1 MGALSLFFPNELL
14 LPLLM
19 VAGVFLILGLKRMA
33 GSIVVFVMAMA
44 FLPPFIAPL
53 VESLIDAMPLWAVIL
68 VGGLFCL
75 ALFRSAAALILGR
88 DAANDMIGILAADLI
103 KGLLFFPV
111 RVVRFMTRF
120 FGQ

>member
-19 VAGVFLILGLKRMA
+19 VGGVLLILGMKRIA
-33 GSIVVFVMAMA
+33 GSIIVFVLAMA
-44 FLPPFIAPL
+44 FLPPLITPL
-53 VESLIDAMPLWAVIL
+53 VGSLIDAMPLWAVIL
-68 VGGLFCL
+68 VGGFFCL
-75 ALFRSAAALILGR
+75 ALFRSVAALILGR
-88 DAANDMIGILAADLI
+88 DAANDMIGILAADLV

>member
-19 VAGVFLILGLKRMA
+19 VAGVFLILGMKRMA

>member
-1 MGALSLFFPNELL
+1 MGALSLFFPDELL

-19 VAGVFLILGLKRMA
+19 VAGICLILGMKRMA

-44 FLPPFIAPL
+44 LLPPFITPL
-53 VESLIDAMPLWAVIL
+53 VEGLIDVMPLWAVIL
-68 VGGLFCL
+68 AGGFLCL

-88 DAANDMIGILAADLI
+88 DAANDMIGILAADLV

-111 RVVRFMTRF
+111 RVVRFITRF

>member
-19 VAGVFLILGLKRMA
+19 MAGICLILGMKRMA

-44 FLPPFIAPL
+44 LLPPFITPL
-53 VESLIDAMPLWAVIL
+53 VEGLIDVMPLWAVIL
-68 VGGLFCL
+68 AGGFLCL

-88 DAANDMIGILAADLI
+88 DAANDMIGILAADLV

-111 RVVRFMTRF
+111 RVVRFITRF

>member
-19 VAGVFLILGLKRMA
+19 VAGICLILGMKRMA
-33 GSIVVFVMAMA
+33 GSIFVFVLASA
-44 FLPPFIAPL
+44 ILPPFITPL
-53 VESLIDAMPLWAVIL
+53 VEKLIDVMPLWAVIL
-68 VGGLFCL
+68 AGGFLCL
-75 ALFRSAAALILGR
+75 ALFRAAAALIIGR
-88 DAANDMIGILAADLI
+88 DAANDMIGILAADLV
-103 KGLLFFPV
+103 KGLLFLPV

>member
-1 MGALSLFFPNELL
+1 MGALSLFFPDELL

-19 VAGVFLILGLKRMA
+19 VAGICLILGMKRMA

-44 FLPPFIAPL
+44 LLPPFITPL
-53 VESLIDAMPLWAVIL
+53 VEGLIDVMPLWAVIL
-68 VGGLFCL
+68 AGGFLCL
-75 ALFRSAAALILGR
+75 ALFREAASLILGR
-88 DAANDMIGILAADLI
+88 DAANDMIGILAADLV